1 MASVNLN
8 TARRQL
14 DPDSDELR
22 LIKIL
27 QNGLPLAP
35 RPYLTIAEQTGLTE
49 TRVME
54 LINGLIQ
61 DQTIKRFGVVIRH
74 HEAGYR
80 ANAMIVW
87 DVPDSQLTIIPQQ
100 MRLFPFITLCYR
112 RPRQLP
118 EWPYNLFCMIHGHD
132 RASVLKNLHEMI
144 TSCGWQDLPHAVL
157 FSKRRFKQRG
167 AKYVFHEQSSQPNER
182 FQVSTQSHGEHGGN
196 LS

>member
-1 MASVNLN
+1 MAIVNLN
-8 TARRQL
+8 IARRQL
-14 DPDSDELR
+14 APDSDELR

-27 QNGLPLAP
+27 QNGLPLVS
-35 RPYLTIAEQTGLTE
+35 RPYAAIAEQTGLTE
-49 TRVME
+49 ARVME
-54 LINGLIQ
+54 LINGLIH

-87 DVPDSQLTIIPQQ
+87 DVADEQLPTIPQQ
-100 MRLFPFITLCYR
+100 MLQFPFITLCYR

-132 RASVLKNLHEMI
+132 RESVQKNLHEMI
-144 TSCGWQDLPHAVL
+144 TSCGWRDIPHAIL

-167 AKYVFHEQSSQPNER
+167 ARYI
-182 FQVSTQSHGEHGGN
+182 SHAV
-196 LS
+196 